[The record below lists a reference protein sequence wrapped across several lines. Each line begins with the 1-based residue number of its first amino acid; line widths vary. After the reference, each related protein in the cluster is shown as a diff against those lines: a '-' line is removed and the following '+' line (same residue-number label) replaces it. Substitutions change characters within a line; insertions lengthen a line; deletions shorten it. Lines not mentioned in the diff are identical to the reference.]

1 MLRLE
6 CYPVCQGIGVN
17 LMPFGMG
24 LLGCLKFLGLLSKYF
39 IDSNSMAQKN
49 KRNLKAGVEIRV
61 PLFLSGEQFRLFRV
75 LV

>member
-1 MLRLE
+1 
-6 CYPVCQGIGVN
+6 
-17 LMPFGMG
+17 MPFGMG

-75 LV
+75 PV